1 MPAPRKYATPAERQA
16 AYRQR
21 TIEARRQE
29 QMVKRLPPLPAIPS
43 LPGNARWRQMS
54 HAAES
59 MLQAL
64 YDEMRDYYDDRSETW
79 QESEKGEGF
88 LERMQ
93 GVEEV
98 LEMTHEL
105 WS

>member
-16 AYRQR
+16 YCQR

-54 HAAES
+54 QAAKN

-64 YDEMRDYYDDRSETW
+64 CDEMRDYYDDRSETW
-79 QESEKGEGF
+79 QESEKG
-88 LERMQ
+88 
-93 GVEEV
+93 
-98 LEMTHEL
+98 
-105 WS
+105 